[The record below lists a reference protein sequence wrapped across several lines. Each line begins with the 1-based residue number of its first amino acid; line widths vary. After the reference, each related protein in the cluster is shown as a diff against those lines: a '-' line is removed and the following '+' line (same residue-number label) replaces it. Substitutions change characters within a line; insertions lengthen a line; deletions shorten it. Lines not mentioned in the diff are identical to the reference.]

1 VKALALALLA
11 LGLLAPAAGAATQR
25 LDTGPLTVRVTDE
38 PFALELVDDAD
49 GDVLRT
55 VRPSGASASDR
66 RARYGP
72 LGFSFDLR
80 QPVVSNA
87 YFGYYEA
94 AEAETIWFHATRV
107 TGSRRGEGSLE
118 LDLTTNDP
126 LGHRLLLTISSLPQG
141 GVRVESRLEGPLAQQ
156 ASLSGAAFEH
166 ADGERYLGFGER
178 TNAADQTGNPL
189 FSWAEEGPF
198 SSGNYEDELN
208 VVLPGFVFPNG
219 PTTTNFPIP
228 WLVSTRGLGVLIEQT
243 ERSYFNL
250 LSERSD
256 AWLAEVESPRLRL
269 AVFAGP
275 RPADVVRRYSDF
287 TGRQPRPAPWI
298 FGPWFQP
305 TLETEPLELA
315 RRFRADD
322 VPVSVAQTYT
332 HYLPCGVHRGNEQAE
347 RERVAAYHRLGFKIT
362 TYFNPHICLEYQPV
376 YDEAARRGL
385 LVKNQAGQPYVLSNP
400 FTADEQVSEVDFTHP
415 EGPAFY
421 GRLLDEALAAGYDG
435 WMEDFGEY
443 TPVDSVHANGETG
456 RTMHNRYPVEYHCA
470 STAHS
475 RARAPAVYIRSGF
488 HGVQPCARVVW
499 GGDPTEDWSCADGI
513 CAAMHQLLSTGLSG
527 IAYQGSDI
535 GGFHAV
541 VNNRTTDEL
550 NSRWIEVG
558 AISGVMRTQA
568 NGYSIRYSRE
578 DRSQVW
584 HEAVYPIWRR
594 WTRLRTRLYP
604 YIAGAS
610 AQYQAR
616 GMPIAR
622 HLALAFPEDGTAA
635 RRQRELMFGDWLL
648 AAPVLEPEAR
658 TRRVYLPPGRWV
670 DLWRS
675 VRDVERDGQ
684 LLMGRARV
692 LSGGREETLPA
703 PLDELPLLARAGAL
717 IALAPR
723 DIDTLADDLDAPGVV
738 SLSDR
743 ARSRELLAF
752 PRGRSE
758 AWFDGDE
765 RLVSREGRGRWTL
778 DIRARRTRSWGL
790 AASLATL
797 ERPFRPCAVLVRGR
811 PIRKWRWLA
820 AEGVLRANARLR
832 SGRIEVRACRRR

>member
-1 VKALALALLA
+1 VKAFVLALLA
-11 LGLLAPAAGAATQR
+11 LAALAAPAQATTHT
-25 LDTGPLTVRVTDE
+25 LDAGPLTARVTDE
-38 PFALELVDDAD
+38 PFAIELVDDAD

-55 VRPSGASASDR
+55 IAAPAAGASDR

-80 QPVVSNA
+80 QPIVSNA

-94 AEAETIWFHATRV
+94 AEAETVWFHATRV
-107 TGSRRGEGSLE
+107 LAARPSAGRLE
-118 LDLTTNDP
+118 LDLATSDP
-126 LGHRLLLTISSLPQG
+126 LGHRIVLSIESLPQG
-141 GVRVESRLEGPLAQQ
+141 GVRLESRLDGPLAER

-178 TNAADQTGNPL
+178 SNAADQTGNRV

-198 SSGNYEDELN
+198 STGNYEDELN
-208 VVLPGFVFPNG
+208 IVLPGYVFPNG

-228 WLVSTRGLGVLIEQT
+228 WLVSTRGFGVLVDQT

-269 AVFAGP
+269 SVFPGP
-275 RPADVVRRYSDF
+275 KPSDVVRRYSDYA
-287 TGRQPRPAPWI
+287 GRQPKPAPWI
-298 FGPWFQP
+298 FGPWVQP
-305 TLETEPLELA
+305 TLEKEPLELA
-315 RRFRADD
+315 KRFRADN

-332 HYLPCGVHRGNEQAE
+332 HYLPCGIHRGNEQVE
-347 RERVAAYHRLGFKIT
+347 RERVAAYHRLGYRIT
-362 TYFNPHICLEYQPV
+362 TYFNPHICLTYQPV
-376 YDEAARRGL
+376 YDEAAQRGL

-400 FTADEQVSEVDFTHP
+400 FTADQQTSEVDFTHP
-415 EGPAFY
+415 DGPAFY

-443 TPVDSVHANGETG
+443 TPSDSVHANGETG

-470 STAHS
+470 STRHS
-475 RARAPAVYIRSGF
+475 RARAPAAFIRSGF

-513 CAAMHQLLSTGLSG
+513 CAAVHQLLSTGLSG

-541 VNNRTTDEL
+541 VNGRTTDEL
-550 NSRWIEVG
+550 NARWIQVG

-568 NGYSIRYSRE
+568 NGYSVRYSRE

-594 WTRLRTRLYP
+594 WARLRTRLYP

-610 AQYQAR
+610 AQYQAS
-616 GMPIAR
+616 GMPITR
-622 HLALAFPEDGTAA
+622 HLSLAFPEDRTAA
-635 RRQRELMFGDWLL
+635 GRQRELMFGDWLL
-648 AAPVLEPEAR
+648 AAPVLEADAR
-658 TRRVYLPPGRWV
+658 TRRLYLPAGQWV

-675 VRDVERDGQ
+675 VRYVEKDGQ
-684 LLMGRARV
+684 LLMGRAKV
-692 LSGGREETLPA
+692 LAGGREETLPA
-703 PLDELPLLARAGAL
+703 PIDELPMLARAGAL
-717 IALAPR
+717 ITLAPR
-723 DIDTLADDLDAPGVV
+723 DIDTLADDLDAPGVI
-738 SLSDR
+738 SLGDR
-743 ARSRELLAF
+743 SRNRELLAF
-752 PRGRSE
+752 PRGASE

-765 RLVSREGRGRWTL
+765 RLVSREGKRSWALEIRGK
-778 DIRARRTRSWGL
+778 RTRTWGL
-790 AASLATL
+790 AASLTTL
-797 ERPFRPCAVLVRGR
+797 KRPFRPCSVSVDGERL
-811 PIRKWRWLA
+811 RKWRWLA
-820 AEGVLRANARLR
+820 KEGVLRANVRVR
-832 SGRIEVRACRRR
+832 SAKIVARACR